1 MFGEWID
8 ARLPGSKTVK
18 AAKVKEDLNGS
29 LECTLERTLKPIR
42 LTVGSANG
50 IFKLRNVTRR
60 PPSQQWNAVG
70 VTEMASLPW
79 QPKGDAMDPIAFV
92 MPPDLGVNGRVKLF
106 LGLER
111 VDAEDE
117 KNEVLEDMVPEQS
130 ESVTAQELLENDGT
144 DRVPS
149 QWSMRLR
156 RLVVKPLGR
165 VPGLTQMLQQ
175 VSRRTSK

>member
-1 MFGEWID
+1 
-8 ARLPGSKTVK
+8 
-18 AAKVKEDLNGS
+18 
-29 LECTLERTLKPIR
+29 
-42 LTVGSANG
+42 
-50 IFKLRNVTRR
+50 
-60 PPSQQWNAVG
+60 
-70 VTEMASLPW
+70 
-79 QPKGDAMDPIAFV
+79 MDPIAFV